1 VAAVGGLTG
10 WTGCGAVSLRSGLRQ
25 EIAMNQQSLSLRSV
39 VRASEHQVSSDL
51 SGETVILDLK
61 QSVYHGLDETG
72 AFIWNHVQQGKTV
85 EQIRDAMLAEF
96 DVEPARCEQDLLN
109 LLNELATSGLIEIG
123 DEQAA

>member
-1 VAAVGGLTG
+1 MTQP
-10 WTGCGAVSLRSGLRQ
+10 TITLRST
-25 EIAMNQQSLSLRSV
+25 

-72 AFIWNHVQQGKTV
+72 AYIWNLVQQGKSV
-85 EQIRDAMLAEF
+85 QQIRDAMLAEF
-96 DVEPARCEQDLLN
+96 DVEPERCEKDLLA
-109 LLNELATSGLIEIG
+109 LLEELAKSGLIEIS